1 MAGKPPTAEQILGD
15 DHHQADEHSIGDAHK
30 AIASQAVAT
39 EDEAADDGLKQIVG
53 EAHPAEDAQVM
64 EDSADAFKGIPGRDY
79 GRDDHHEDAEV
90 ADGREPQGYL
100 PEIHEAQ
107 HQYSKD

>member
-1 MAGKPPTAEQILGD
+1 MTGKPPTTEQILGD

-30 AIASQAVAT
+30 AIASQAVAA
-39 EDEAADDGLKQIVG
+39 EDKAADDGLKQIVG
-53 EAHPAEDAQVM
+53 EAHPAENAQVM
-64 EDSADAFKGIPGRDY
+64 EDSADAFKGIPGRYY
-79 GRDDHHEDAEV
+79 GRDNHHQYAEV